1 MNKKQTT
8 ILIITVFITLLLGIG
23 AGVLFAN
30 QTNPK
35 QERAVLEQEMEGQLA
50 EAASQL
56 TE

>member
-8 ILIITVFITLLLGIG
+8 ILIITVCITLLLGIG